1 MNIANLD
8 QERVV
13 EQRQNG
19 RRQTV
24 RHCLA
29 SGERYEKAA
38 MIRFVV
44 DPSGELT
51 PDPAERLPGRGLWLC
66 ADRDLVETAME
77 KRLFAKAARAPVTVP
92 TDLVLRLDNLMVRR
106 CQERIGMARRAGQAV
121 MGHEKAAAWF
131 KKGKAALIVMAADAS
146 GSAPEISFEK
156 VIRSALTGEELGRVF
171 DRDRTVYVA
180 VADGSILEN
189 LRVDL
194 ERLAGL
200 RTTSNVMKS
209 AKLTKTHNAVDGKKL
224 KAHG

>member
-1 MNIANLD
+1 MNIANHD
-8 QERVV
+8 HERDS
-13 EQRQNG
+13 ESKQSG
-19 RRQTV
+19 RRQSV

-66 ADRDLVETAME
+66 ADRGIVETAMT
-77 KRLFAKAARAPVTVP
+77 KRLFAKASRAQVTVP
-92 TDLVLRLDNLMVRR
+92 ADLVVRLEALLLRR

-121 MGHEKAAAWF
+121 MGHEKTAAWF
-131 KKGKAALIVMAADAS
+131 KKGKATLIVMASDAG
-146 GSAPEISFEK
+146 GSAPEIGFEK
-156 VIRSALTGEELGRVF
+156 VIRSVLTGEELGQIF

-180 VADGSILEN
+180 VSDGTISEK

-200 RTTSNVMKS
+200 RATPEKSNNPAS
-209 AKLTKTHNAVDGKKL
+209 HKLVDDERV

>member
-1 MNIANLD
+1 VNIANLD
-8 QERVV
+8 QERTS
-13 EQRQNG
+13 EPRQSG
-19 RRQTV
+19 RRQSV

-66 ADRDLVETAME
+66 ADRHLVETAMS
-77 KRLFAKAARAPVTVP
+77 KRLFAKAARAPVIVP
-92 TDLVLRLDNLMVRR
+92 ADLMVRLETLLVRR

-121 MGHEKAAAWF
+121 MGHEKASAWF
-131 KKGKAALIVMAADAS
+131 KKGKAALIVMASDAG
-146 GSAPEISFEK
+146 GSAPEIGFEK
-156 VIRSALTGEELGRVF
+156 VIRSVLTGEELGQIF

-180 VADGSILEN
+180 VTDGTISEK
-189 LRVDL
+189 LRIDL

-200 RTTSNVMKS
+200 RATQDIS
-209 AKLTKTHNAVDGKKL
+209 ASRKKID
-224 KAHG
+224 A